1 MPLIGSVYITVET
14 QDSVELFWQQM
25 ETVLDHL
32 LHTLFLVRLKHWQ
45 VATDTT
51 HKINLFVFS
60 FLICTADC
68 AYMYCLFSPIPSDG
82 TTSGTTRNV
91 LGSNVS

>member
-1 MPLIGSVYITVET
+1 
-14 QDSVELFWQQM
+14 M

-32 LHTLFLVRLKHWQ
+32 LHTLFQVRLKHWQ

-51 HKINLFVFS
+51 HSFVFS

-68 AYMYCLFSPIPSDG
+68 AYMYCLFSPILTAATDD
-82 TTSGTTRNV
+82 TTSGTKPTRNA
-91 LGSNVS
+91 LGSDMVHEL